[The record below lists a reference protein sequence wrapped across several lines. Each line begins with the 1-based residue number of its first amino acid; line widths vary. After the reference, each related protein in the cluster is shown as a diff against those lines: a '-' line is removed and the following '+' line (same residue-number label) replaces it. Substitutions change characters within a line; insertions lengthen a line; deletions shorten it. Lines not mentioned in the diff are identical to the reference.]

1 MEDVKTSVELWDIQI
16 LEPVTVVTDL
26 LVSVVCL
33 YAYFKLRKLK
43 TQSAAVKL
51 FAYYFL
57 TLSLATASG
66 GIVGHGLQNTLGFGW
81 KVPTWIISMI
91 SITFIE
97 RTAIIHAR
105 PLLSKRTTRF
115 FLTFNIVELITMVVA
130 AISTLNFLLVE
141 AQAAFGLLAI
151 VFSFELYIF
160 IKKRNEESR
169 ILLIAVGVSALP
181 AIVHLSKFSIDRWF
195 NYNDIAHVLMAVAAY
210 VFYLGAIKVHTIH
223 SASNKSE

>member
-1 MEDVKTSVELWDIQI
+1 MEDVKTSVELWGIQI
-16 LEPVTVVTDL
+16 LEPVTVVTDI
-26 LVSVVCL
+26 LVSIVCL
-33 YAYFKLRKLK
+33 YAYWKLRKLK

-66 GIVGHGLQNTLGFGW
+66 GIIGHGLQNTLGFGW

-97 RTAIIHAR
+97 RAAIIHAR
-105 PLLSKRTTRF
+105 PLFSKRTTRF
-115 FLTFNIVELITMVVA
+115 FLILNIIELITMVVA
-130 AISTLNFLLVE
+130 LISTLNFFLVE
-141 AQAAFGLLAI
+141 VHAAFGLLAI
-151 VFSFELYIF
+151 VFLFELYIF
-160 IKKRNEESR
+160 IKMRNEESK
-169 ILLIAVGVSALP
+169 ILLIAVGFSALP

-210 VFYLGAIKVHTIH
+210 VFYLGATKVHAIH
-223 SASNKSE
+223 NASNKPK